1 MKFIGLFFL
10 VIGLVSIALG
20 LLEYKSLL
28 LSWVD
33 QWGEA
38 VGWGIRLGA
47 TTLGG
52 LLYFVY
58 RHQD

>member
-10 VIGLVSIALG
+10 VVGLVSVALG

-33 QWGEA
+33 HWGEA
-38 VGWGIRLGA
+38 IGWGIRLGA
-47 TTLGG
+47 TALGG
-52 LLYFVY
+52 VLYFVY